1 MATPYLAEI
10 RLFSFN
16 FVPRNWALCNGQ
28 LLAINQNQ
36 ALFSL
41 LGTTYGGDGRVNF
54 ALPDLRGRVPV
65 HAGNSIS
72 LGERGGEEN
81 HTVTVNELPS
91 HSHTVNANSGV
102 ATGLDP
108 TATLMAKPLSN
119 IYAASSNL
127 TNTGMALSNTG
138 SSQSHNNMQP
148 YLVIT
153 FGIALAGIFPSRN

>member
-1 MATPYLAEI
+1 MSTPFLAEI

-16 FVPRNWALCNGQ
+16 FVPKNWALCNGQ

-41 LGTTYGGDGRVNF
+41 LGTTYGGDGRINF

-72 LGERGGEEN
+72 LGERSGEEN
-81 HTVTVNELPS
+81 HIVTVNELPS
-91 HSHTVNANSGV
+91 HSHTVNANSGA

-108 TATLMAKPLSN
+108 TASLMAKPLSN

-127 TNTGMALSNTG
+127 TNTGMAVSNMGG
-138 SSQSHNNMQP
+138 SQPHNNMQP

-153 FGIALAGIFPSRN
+153 FGIALTGIFPSRN